1 MFAAGVSALT
11 GVLLGV
17 VASGTAAGGV
27 AIEQE
32 TVAEALRSGGIAR
45 HCTPASRSAQI
56 HEGTTD
62 VLAEFA
68 LDDVRFQELVSEAR
82 TRIARH
88 SPDWTEHNVSDPG
101 ITLLELFA
109 WFTDILVYR
118 INRIPDRLHLALLE
132 LLGVEP
138 APPRIA
144 RAGVRFLLDPS
155 TGDRTVPPG
164 TEVAAPRTAGQDAIV
179 FQTTEALTLP
189 AGELAFHAL
198 EPQAPGHAVLL
209 GFERPLSGLVIRL
222 EIDAQPADR
231 GASRLAPAWEA
242 SGPAGIWLPTSVLR
256 DETDGLLLGA
266 GAITLAVPAQT
277 AAGAIDGH
285 ELHWLRCRAAGRPPV
300 VARRAEVAGG
310 TVPAVHAATVVG
322 ESLGVAEGVPGV
334 AYPFRHRPLLELE
347 PGDTLEVAEPGE
359 QEWVR
364 WQPVASFARSTAG
377 DRHFMLDRERGEIR
391 FGPAIRQADGGWRQF
406 GAVPAAGSALRFT
419 RYRHGGGR
427 AGNIAA
433 GALTTLVTRLPGVV
447 SVANP
452 EPAGGGADAEPLESA
467 RRRAALELR
476 TRTRAV
482 TVEDFER
489 LTVEAS
495 PRVAR
500 ALCSAAPG
508 GGPVRVHILPRI
520 DPPDRL
526 LTIQEL
532 TPDEDLMRSLAE
544 KLDERRLI
552 GTSVVLL
559 PARLRGVSVA
569 VDVRAVP
576 LADLER
582 VRQDVEHAL
591 YTYLNPLIGGSPDGP
606 GAGWPA
612 GRAVGQGELFGIVY
626 GISGVQSV
634 NVLRMYETNLRTGE
648 QAAQPVDSHLPIE
661 PDEMVASGRHFVRAS
676 AGT

>member
-1 MFAAGVSALT
+1 M
-11 GVLLGV
+11 LLGV

-27 AIEQE
+27 AIEHE
-32 TVAEALRSGGIAR
+32 SVAEALTSGGIAG
-45 HCTPASRSAQI
+45 HCTPESQCAQI
-56 HEGTTD
+56 HERGAD
-62 VLAEFA
+62 VLSDVV
-68 LDDVRFQELVSEAR
+68 LDDLRFQELVSEAR

-109 WFTDILVYR
+109 WFTEILVYR

-144 RAGVRFLLDPS
+144 HAGVRFLLEPS
-155 TGDRTVPPG
+155 APDRTVPAG

-179 FQTTEALTLP
+179 FQTTEALTVP
-189 AGELAFHAL
+189 AGELALHPV
-198 EPQAPGHAVLL
+198 EPQAPGHALLL

-222 EIDAQPADR
+222 EVDGQPADR
-231 GASRLAPAWEA
+231 GASRLAPVWEA
-242 SGPAGIWLPTSVLR
+242 SGPAGTWLPASVLR
-256 DETDGLLLGA
+256 DETDGLLLGG
-266 GAITLAVPAQT
+266 GAITLDVPAQT
-277 AAGAIDGH
+277 AASAIDGH
-285 ELHWLRCRAAGRPPV
+285 ELYWLRCRAAGRPPV
-300 VARRAEVAGG
+300 AARRAQVVGT
-310 TVPAVHAATVVG
+310 TVPAVHAAAVDG
-322 ESLGVAEGVPGV
+322 ESLGVSEGVPGV
-334 AYPFRHRPLLELE
+334 AYPLRYRPLLALE
-347 PGDTLEVAEPGE
+347 PGDTLEVSEPGE
-359 QEWVR
+359 EQWVP
-364 WQPVASFARSTAG
+364 WQPVVSFAQSTAG
-377 DRHFMLDRERGEIR
+377 DRHFVLDRERGELR
-391 FGPAIRQADGGWRQF
+391 FGPAIRQPDGGWRQF
-406 GAVPAAGSALRFT
+406 GAVPPEGSALRFT

-427 AGNIAA
+427 AGNVAA
-433 GALTTLVTRLPGVV
+433 GALTMLVSHLAGVV
-447 SVANP
+447 SVTNP
-452 EPAGGGADAEPLESA
+452 EPAVGGADAEPLESA

-495 PRVAR
+495 TRVAR
-500 ALCSAAPG
+500 ALCSAPPG
-508 GGPVRVHILPRI
+508 DGPVRVHVLPRI

-544 KLDERRLI
+544 KLEERRLI
-552 GTSVVLL
+552 GTSVVLV

-569 VDVRAVP
+569 VDVRTTP

-634 NVLRMYETNLRTGE
+634 NVLRVYETDLRTGE
-648 QAAQPVDSHLPIE
+648 QSAQAVESHLPIE
-661 PDEMVASGRHFVRAS
+661 PDELVASGRHFVRAS